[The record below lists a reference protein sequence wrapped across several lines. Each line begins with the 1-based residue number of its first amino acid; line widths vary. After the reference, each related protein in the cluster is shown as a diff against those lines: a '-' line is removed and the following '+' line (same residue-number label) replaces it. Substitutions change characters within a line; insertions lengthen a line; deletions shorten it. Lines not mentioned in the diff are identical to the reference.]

1 MKCRVGCGACCIAP
15 SIKQPFFGMPQG
27 KKAGEPCVHLDVE
40 KKCELFDTELR
51 PDFCAG
57 FRAEIAICGSSF
69 SEAVT
74 IISELE
80 RTTSLNR

>member
-1 MKCRVGCGACCIAP
+1 MKCRIGCGACCIAP
-15 SIKQPFFGMPQG
+15 SISQPFYGMPKG

-40 KKCELFDTELR
+40 KRCKLFNTELR
-51 PDFCAG
+51 PSFCAG
-57 FRAEIAICGSSF
+57 FRAEPAICGHSF
-69 SEAVT
+69 NEAVT